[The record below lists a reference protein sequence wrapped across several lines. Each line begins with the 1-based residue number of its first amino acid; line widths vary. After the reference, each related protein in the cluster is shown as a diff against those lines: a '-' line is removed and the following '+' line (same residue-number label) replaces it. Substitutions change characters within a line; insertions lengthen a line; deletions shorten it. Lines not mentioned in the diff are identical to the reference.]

1 MRSVKL
7 LSALVLGTAIQCT
20 ISSCEEIGPDINL
33 GRNQNSVSDTTY
45 VESPA
50 ATPESKI
57 VLIEEFTGVRCPNC
71 PQGHDIIANIKSAN
85 PNKVVS
91 VSLHPIN
98 SLGAPYS
105 FSVQDFRSPKAQS
118 LFDYLG
124 QIGLEPAA
132 GIDRKIFG
140 GESKILLDKNKWTN
154 YVNQELTATTP
165 VNIMLDKSYDSTNR
179 ELTIVVE
186 LHYTSAVTEQNKVTV
201 MLLESDIVTAQ
212 LDGTEIDTFYNHKD
226 IMRDVISDT
235 QGDLLTAT
243 LEQGRVIRKVYKKVL
258 DALWKPENMF
268 VLAYVH
274 EFQNSKVV
282 YQAKE
287 IHVLP

>member
-268 VLAYVH
+268 ILAYVH

>member
-1 MRSVKL
+1 MRIVNL
-7 LSALVLGTAIQCT
+7 LSAFVSGTLMLLAIP
-20 ISSCEEIGPDINL
+20 SCKEIGPEINL
-33 GRNQNSVSDTTY
+33 GRNENSVSDTTY

-50 ATPESKI
+50 ATPENKV

-71 PQGHDIIANIKSAN
+71 PQGHDIIASIQSSN

-105 FSVQDFRSPKAQS
+105 FSVQDFRSQKAQS

-154 YVNQELTATTP
+154 YVNQQLTATTP
-165 VNIMLDKSYDSTNR
+165 VNILLDKSYDSTNR

-186 LHYTSAVTEQNKVTV
+186 LHYTSAVTEQNKLTV
-201 MLLESDIVTAQ
+201 MLTESDIVTPQ

-235 QGDLLTAT
+235 QGDLLTST

-268 VLAYVH
+268 ILAYVH
-274 EFQNSKVV
+274 EFQNSKIV

>member
-1 MRSVKL
+1 MRRIKL
-7 LSALVLGTAIQCT
+7 LSALVLGTAMLCT

-45 VESPA
+45 IESPA

-91 VSLHPIN
+91 VSMHPIN

-268 VLAYVH
+268 ILAYVH